1 VNGTPLYASKRTPK
15 SLWQEYRIYRDRL
28 ELQSW
33 FLLHTV
39 VIPANEIQA
48 VEIRPS
54 IFSGGKGVTWGVKM
68 DNCDLNRH
76 VLLTRKSGI
85 IRRIGFS
92 PDNPEKF
99 VEVCKSIISTEA
111 CVPKPAV
118 GQLRKAQ
125 DADQQLKEV

>member
-1 VNGTPLYASKRTPK
+1 MNNTPLYASKRTSK

-48 VEIRPS
+48 IEVCPS
-54 IFSGGKGVTWGVKM
+54 IFSGRKGFFWGAKL
-68 DNCDLNRH
+68 DNCDWCRH
-76 VLLTRKSGI
+76 VVLTRKSGI

-99 VEVCKSIISTEA
+99 VEVCKSIMLGPNLPQFSA
-111 CVPKPAV
+111 CPASSN
-118 GQLRKAQ
+118 L
-125 DADQQLKEV
+125 